1 MIIKQYRVAITG
13 PNSLIY
19 DKIINLF
26 SSSGE
31 DTFVISSFPR
41 LSDAMQAS
49 ATSVFE
55 AMLVVGPQEPFQA
68 KELAAQCFASEHEFP
83 IMYVAQSSNEQLED
97 CVLTSGFDEY
107 LAIEELTPRLLRHAI
122 VASVHRT
129 KMQSLLRHER
139 DLLQTLMDSIPDTI
153 YFKDKESRFTRINKA
168 QEKVLGIANGNEAIG
183 KTDFDF
189 FDHAKQAFEDE
200 HRIIE
205 TGEPIIDKQE
215 TVRRADGEHRYCSAT
230 KVPIRNKTGAI
241 IGTVGI
247 TRDIT
252 DRVKAEKELAE
263 VKERLEQTM
272 QGIQEELEMARQIQK
287 SLLPTT
293 LPEVK
298 GMTSASAY
306 IPCSAIGGDFYD
318 VMRIDENRLA
328 ILMFDV
334 VGHGVPAALIAA
346 LGKAM
351 FGVHM
356 HRGTS
361 PSEVL
366 DLVNKDLFEHF
377 NGKRYLAAYYGIL
390 DTKNLTFEYSKGG
403 HPPAIL
409 IHGDTKELDMLSTAG
424 LYVGLFHDSKF
435 EQKKI
440 SYKSGD
446 RLIIFTDGLIEAFDK
461 NEKYFGLKS
470 LKDTLVEMADMPIDV
485 LVSAVLNKQRAHS
498 QGSSHIDD
506 ITMLALQFK

>member
-1 MIIKQYRVAITG
+1 MG
-13 PNSLIY
+13 
-19 DKIINLF
+19 LF
-26 SSSGE
+26 SSAGE
-31 DTFVISSFPR
+31 DTFVLHGFSEIGE
-41 LSDAMQAS
+41 AINAS
-49 ATSVFE
+49 TITDFE
-55 AMLVVGPQEPFQA
+55 AMIVVGTPDIFHV
-68 KELAAQCFASEHEFP
+68 KEIAEKCFPAEHDFP
-83 IMYVAQSSNEQLED
+83 VLYTAQSSNEQLED
-97 CVLTSGFDEY
+97 VVLTAGFDEY
-107 LAIEELTPRLLRHAI
+107 LALEELTPRLLRHAI
-122 VASVHRT
+122 VAAVHRA
-129 KMQSLLRHER
+129 KMQLLLRHER
-139 DLLQTLMDSIPDTI
+139 DILQTLMDSIPDTI

-168 QEKVLGIANGNEAIG
+168 QGKLLGVANVYDAIG

-205 TGEPIIDKQE
+205 TGEPIVDKQE
-215 TVRRADGEHRYCSAT
+215 KIRRADGEYRYCSAT

-241 IGTVGI
+241 VGTVGI

-252 DRVKAEKELAE
+252 ERVKAEKELAE
-263 VKERLEQTM
+263 VKERLEATM

-293 LPEVK
+293 LPQVN

-328 ILMFDV
+328 VLMFDV

-361 PSEVL
+361 PAEVL
-366 DLVNKDLFEHF
+366 DLVNKDLYEHF

-390 DTKNLTFEYSKGG
+390 DTKECTFEFSKGG

-409 IHGDTKELDMLSTAG
+409 IHGGSKELEMLSTAG

-440 SYKSGD
+440 SYNSGD

-498 QGSSHIDD
+498 QGSTHIDD
-506 ITMLALQFK
+506 ITLLALQFK